1 MISLFGCSST
11 KDLFRRS
18 PASNPNELVVRRDLY
33 VHQLRGMWVLESMAW
48 ASLAHSK
55 ATAIYLR
62 DPWVSDH
69 RIAYKHALVYH
80 MSLNGGNLVVEK
92 FLPQLQAAELA
103 DARGLELFG
112 ALAPALHPHALKIVQ
127 PLLDG
132 KSSFVQDTERFRII
146 LFSLGQLSPS
156 YLSLEDRLLWLVRE
170 SQKRMGPSTELDQTI
185 NLVTE
190 LIRQH
195 CPANAELGCQAWSQA
210 LADFQ
215 TLAKTRNF
223 EPEKIRFASALLAFL
238 VGGGDI
244 VSTLRVGK
252 DLDPAAYE
260 DVAAWMGLIG
270 LMQGYDWVKAHF
282 PKHRLSDRISIKS
295 ASKMGFHDQ
304 LPGDPQA
311 EDSFLM
317 LSIRMM
323 SSVEKIFKEGGG
335 FLRGPEFVAPLVHI
349 APSDKSF

>member
-1 MISLFGCSST
+1 
-11 KDLFRRS
+11 
-18 PASNPNELVVRRDLY
+18 
-33 VHQLRGMWVLESMAW
+33 MWVLESMAW
-48 ASLAHSK
+48 ASLVNSK
-55 ATAIYLR
+55 STAVFLR
-62 DPWVSDH
+62 DPWVSDR

-80 MSLNGGNLVVEK
+80 MALHEGSLVVEK
-92 FLPQLQAAELA
+92 FLPQLEAAGLK
-103 DARGLELFG
+103 DSNGLELFG

-132 KSSFVQDTERFRII
+132 KPSFVQETERFRII

-170 SQKRMGPSTELDQTI
+170 SQKRMGGSAELDRVI
-185 NLVTE
+185 DLVTG
-190 LIRQH
+190 LIKQH
-195 CPANAELGCQAWSQA
+195 CTANAELGCQGWSQV

-215 TLAKTRNF
+215 TQANAQNF

-260 DVAAWMGLIG
+260 DVAAWMGFIG